1 MKKFSFG
8 RSSTFWLKAGTNLAA
23 VAGAG
28 LLLIFVYQQFFPPPG
43 ESWQFLLPAFS
54 LVVVMLIIINML
66 VMRSYLSGISEI
78 FDKLGKGHSPSEIKG
93 VDPQSEIGAV
103 VEQFN
108 TLMSELR
115 EYKEAS
121 YQKALELQQQQRFL
135 ERVINQNPNGI
146 YAINNDGVYRVANK
160 AFADLYNSTPEEII
174 GLTEEEFNPSISD
187 IQKYREINKE
197 VITLRKEIEIE
208 DFLIDE
214 NGKKRWF
221 HIGKVPINQG
231 GEQLVLTVATE
242 ITDRKAHEQSMEK
255 LAYYDDLTS
264 LPNRKSF
271 QIKLAEEIERK
282 RSTNENFALL
292 FLDLDRF
299 KYINDTFGHDA
310 GDAILVMASERLSNC
325 LSGEGILFRLGGD
338 EFTILLPSIQRL
350 EDATEQSKRILA
362 ALGEPYNFRDNIL
375 ISTGSI
381 GVSIF
386 SGEQDVN
393 TLTKQAD
400 IAMYKAKEQG
410 KNTFRI
416 YTEDMETEVASKL
429 RLEMDLYNAVAQEE
443 LFLQYQPIVDT
454 MNGDIT
460 GMEALIRWEHPQLG
474 LISPNAFIPIAE
486 ETGLIHVIGEW
497 VLYNACR
504 QQKEWQQRGMKPIKV
519 SVNLSPV
526 QLTDEKLYERVKTIL
541 QETEFEPEL
550 LELEI
555 TESTIM
561 ENKRTVV
568 KLLKR
573 FRRLGVRI
581 AIDDF
586 GTGYS
591 SLNVLKRLPVDT
603 LKVDRS
609 IVQHLLEREIDD
621 VILNAVF
628 DIAKKMN
635 LIVVAEGIETKEQL
649 LYLKGKYCHNVQGFF
664 FSQPL
669 TNDQFMDYVRN
680 QKTA

>member
-8 RSSTFWLKAGTNLAA
+8 RSSTFWLAAGTNLAT
-23 VAGAG
+23 VAGVG
-28 LLLIFVYQQFFPPPG
+28 LLLMFVYQQFFSPPG

-54 LVVVMLIIINML
+54 LFVIMLIIINML
-66 VMRSYLSGISEI
+66 VMRSYLSRISDT
-78 FDKLGKGHSPSEIKG
+78 FDKLGKGHSPSEIKD
-93 VDPQSEIGAV
+93 VDPQTEIGAV
-103 VEQFN
+103 VEKFN
-108 TLMSELR
+108 TLMSELS

-121 YQKALELQQQQRFL
+121 SQKAMELDQQQRLL

-146 YAINNDGVYRVANK
+146 YAMNYDGVYRIANK
-160 AFADLYNSTPEEII
+160 AFADLYDSTPEEII

-187 IQKYREINKE
+187 IQKYREINRE
-197 VITLRKEIEIE
+197 VLTLRKEIEIE
-208 DFLIDE
+208 DFLIDQ
-214 NGKKRWF
+214 NGTVRWF
-221 HIGKVPINQG
+221 HIGKVPINHG
-231 GEQLVLTVATE
+231 GDQLVLTVATE

-271 QIKLAEEIERK
+271 QIRLAEEIERK
-282 RSTNENFALL
+282 RSTNENFTLL

-310 GDAILVMASERLSNC
+310 GDAILIMASERLSNC
-325 LSGEGILFRLGGD
+325 LSGEGVLFRLGGD
-338 EFTILLPSIQRL
+338 EFTILFPSIQRL
-350 EDATEQSKRILA
+350 EDVTEQSKRILA
-362 ALGEPYNFRDNIL
+362 ALGEPYNFRDNRL

-416 YTEDMETEVASKL
+416 YTKDMESEVASKL
-429 RLEMDLYNAVAQEE
+429 RLEMDLYNAVAKEE
-443 LFLQYQPIVDT
+443 LFLQYQPIIDT

-504 QQKEWQQRGMKPIKV
+504 QQKEWLQRGMKPIKV

-526 QLTDEKLYERVKTIL
+526 QLTDENLYEKVKMIL
-541 QETEFEPEL
+541 QETELEPEL

-635 LIVVAEGIETKEQL
+635 LTVVAEGIETKEQL

-669 TNDQFMDYVRN
+669 TNNQFVEYVRN